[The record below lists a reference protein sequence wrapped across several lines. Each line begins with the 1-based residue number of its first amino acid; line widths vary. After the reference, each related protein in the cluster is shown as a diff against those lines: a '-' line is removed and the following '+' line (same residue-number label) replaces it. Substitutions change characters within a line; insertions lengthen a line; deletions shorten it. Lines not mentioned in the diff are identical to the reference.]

1 MIDKLE
7 DGRYKSTLLTVTE
20 LSQMSG
26 VRENK
31 SAMATKKK
39 AKPVKGSDL
48 EKAVAGMEKATKEL
62 SLHIKTFSKA
72 VAGHLFAGDLPK
84 GHWFTK

>member
-1 MIDKLE
+1 MKKGDTRVL
-7 DGRYKSTLLTVTE
+7 LLTVNE
-20 LSQMSG
+20 LSQMYG
-26 VRENK
+26 IRGNK

-62 SLHIKTFSKA
+62 NLHIKTFSKA